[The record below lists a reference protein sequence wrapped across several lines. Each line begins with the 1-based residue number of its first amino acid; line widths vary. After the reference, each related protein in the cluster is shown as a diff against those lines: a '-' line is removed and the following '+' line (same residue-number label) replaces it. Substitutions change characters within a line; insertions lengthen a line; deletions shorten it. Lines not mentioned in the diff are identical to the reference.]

1 MGNEL
6 ANKTA
11 KNVINIYFWYI
22 FFCFA
27 AAVAA
32 AIVVVVFVV
41 VFFIFGYIFVSLNG
55 RVFPSI
61 FGVFSFFVWCPTLS
75 FSVGCIVSAVVSK
88 ICVTNT

>member
-27 AAVAA
+27 AVAA
-32 AIVVVVFVV
+32 AIFVV

-61 FGVFSFFVWCPTLS
+61 FGVFCFSVRCPTLS

>member
-32 AIVVVVFVV
+32 SIFVV
-41 VFFIFGYIFVSLNG
+41 VFFIFGYILVILNG

-61 FGVFSFFVWCPTLS
+61 FGFSLS
-75 FSVGCIVSAVVSK
+75 LSGAQLYLFLLVALLVRL
-88 ICVTNT
+88 CVKYV